1 MSTSRKPPVA
11 PFASEPAHVIPAS
24 RVCHVLYSFMSGSFF
39 LLFRRR
45 SAVYRVSPPPFYFVF
60 HPTGHLFFSFFYFF
74 FIRSITAKPGRAVVE
89 DFYRLRMISRNGR
102 KHVSLSPSPGH
113 RFVPP
118 RDYIYTAE
126 TWRLQFRDARVY
138 GTMEETRR
146 QQRLSQWQ
154 YYGEK

>member
-11 PFASEPAHVIPAS
+11 PFASEPAHGIPAS
-24 RVCHVLYSFMSGSFF
+24 RVCHVLYSFTSGSFF

-45 SAVYRVSPPPFYFVF
+45 SAVYRRVF
-60 HPTGHLFFSFFYFF
+60 FPRFILFSTPRATCSFPSFIIFFS
-74 FIRSITAKPGRAVVE
+74 IRSITAKPGRAVVE
-89 DFYRLRMISRNGR
+89 DFYRSRMISRNGR

-126 TWRLQFRDARVY
+126 T
-138 GTMEETRR
+138 
-146 QQRLSQWQ
+146 
-154 YYGEK
+154 